1 MTASTLERRAFA
13 LDSCK
18 IETRSEGGGQPK
30 IFGHAAIFDSLSE
43 NLGGFRELIK
53 PGAFTKA
60 VQQDDIRALFNHNAD
75 HILGRN
81 KSGTLALSEDGRGL
95 AIEIT
100 PPDTTIG
107 RDVLKS
113 IERGD
118 ISQMSFGFTVRAG
131 GEQWT
136 EDENGDTIRILSD
149 LKLFDVSPVTFPAYP
164 QTDVAVRSLTDY
176 RTRQVDQAN
185 QPNKTGNLE
194 HYKRRLRVLELSQ

>member
-1 MTASTLERRAFA
+1 MSNSNAIERRAFA

-18 IETRSEGGGQPK
+18 VETRSEGGKPK
-30 IFGHAAIFDSLSE
+30 IIGHAAVFDSLSE
-43 NLGGFRELIK
+43 NLGGFKEIVK

-60 VQQDDIRALFNHNAD
+60 LQQDDIRALFNHNAD

-81 KSGTLALSEDGRGL
+81 KAGTLTLSEDGRGL

-107 RDVLKS
+107 KDVLKS

-136 EDENGDTIRILSD
+136 EDENGETIRMLTD
-149 LKLFDVSPVTFPAYP
+149 LQLFDVSPVTFPAYP
-164 QTDVAVRSLTDY
+164 QTDVALRSLTDY
-176 RTRQVDQAN
+176 KATQTVQTN
-185 QPNKTGNLE
+185 QPSNLA
-194 HYKRRLRVLELSQ
+194 HYKRRLRVLELTGS